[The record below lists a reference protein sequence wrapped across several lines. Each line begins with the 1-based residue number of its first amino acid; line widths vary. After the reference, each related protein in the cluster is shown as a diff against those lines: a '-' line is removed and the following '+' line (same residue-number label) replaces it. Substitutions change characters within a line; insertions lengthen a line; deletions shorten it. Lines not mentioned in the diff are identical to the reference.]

1 MGTLTRE
8 VMFAACLIWLLA
20 DGTYDFGKAWPACSK
35 PINSWNVGNFY
46 VFLLARLCYI
56 TGSLGCQTDYGDFML
71 NMRHKGAA
79 LQVVYWVTW
88 LLCLPVHAAWTVVG
102 YWRVLRLGGAEP
114 HCLPAPQLIFVMAWL
129 GLGCIWLVVHVW
141 LLVLA
146 VRRERRFR
154 GTQRE
159 FALLVLALAVRR
171 ERRLRGTQ
179 RAFALLVDRER
190 SSRWGEASRAPDDS
204 SAQAALGLS
213 GMAAA
218 EIKALPGA
226 ALWRQRRS
234 APCEEHDCPI
244 CLEAL
249 QDDDVVR
256 TLGKCGHTFHRA
268 CIDLWL
274 LHRANCPM
282 CKSAAKAVPEG
293 DSAHVLAQGQEAVH
307 V

>member
-146 VRRERRFR
+146 VRRERR
-154 GTQRE
+154 
-159 FALLVLALAVRR
+159 
-171 ERRLRGTQ
+171 LRGTQ

-218 EIKALPGA
+218 DIKALPGA
-226 ALWRQRRS
+226 APWRERRS
-234 APCEEHDCPI
+234 AQGEEHDCPI

-256 TLGKCGHTFHRA
+256 TLGNCGHTFHRA

-274 LHRANCPM
+274 LRSANCPM
-282 CKSAAKAVPEG
+282 CKSAAKAAPEG
-293 DSAHVLAQGQEAVH
+293 GSAHVSAQRQEAVH